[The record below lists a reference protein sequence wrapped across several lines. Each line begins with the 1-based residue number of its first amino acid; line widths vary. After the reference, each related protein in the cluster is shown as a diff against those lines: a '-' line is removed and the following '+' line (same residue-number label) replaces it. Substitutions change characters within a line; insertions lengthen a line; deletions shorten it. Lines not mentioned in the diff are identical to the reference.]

1 MFLQSCRQLHL
12 KLRETKDPAYI
23 STIGK
28 DDKLGLFVFSD
39 YSGNTVYL
47 RCEVAGDIQY
57 VKLCE
62 LDYGGWKWQEAD
74 LSVLPEGVEYQLM
87 GIRVVRREGLLS
99 GSGSV
104 YLNDL
109 RYEYNPQ
116 TGVEQ
121 TDADVPTVAPQ
132 KHLRDGHLY
141 IIRDGKTFDAEG
153 IEVK

>member
-1 MFLQSCRQLHL
+1 MTSKEEKRYVFIH
-12 KLRETKDPAYI
+12 E
-23 STIGK
+23 
-28 DDKLGLFVFSD
+28 LGSFSD
-39 YSGNTVYL
+39 TYFNEHKLIRNGKYSCSYDDFYQEIVLT
-47 RCEVAGDIQY
+47 
-57 VKLCE
+57 

-74 LSVLPEGVEYQLM
+74 LSILPEGVEYQLM

-121 TDADVPTVAPQ
+121 TDADVPTIAPQ

-141 IIRDGKTFDAEG
+141 IIRDGKTYDAEG
-153 IEVK
+153 IQLQ